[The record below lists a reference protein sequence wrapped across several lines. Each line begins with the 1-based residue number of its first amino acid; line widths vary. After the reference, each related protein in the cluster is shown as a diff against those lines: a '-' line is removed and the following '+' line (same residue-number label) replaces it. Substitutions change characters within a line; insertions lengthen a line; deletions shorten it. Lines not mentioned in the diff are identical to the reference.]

1 MYQVF
6 HSYLHWVHDDG
17 EGGIVPLA
25 AAFFASASCSF
36 TTAMDG
42 TDAKDTKNH
51 HDNQETHAHHD
62 DDSRGSWNNCTHEE
76 RERHYVL
83 YLIIF

>member
-17 EGGIVPLA
+17 EGRIVPLA

-51 HDNQETHAHHD
+51 HDNQETHAHHN